1 MTHRLYGSMFYLAG
15 PMDDV
20 ADRGVEW
27 RMDIKEFLWDL
38 NIGVLCPCDKPLLD
52 SVNEDDTYFNDINEL
67 KNQKQWQK
75 VHDKMRPVAADDY
88 RMVDKSDA
96 LILYIDKDA
105 HMCGSYHENCMAAYQ
120 RKPVIVCCKQGV
132 SAIPNWVFSVSCC
145 EMFFD
150 NWEDVKSYIN
160 NVCFAEKVDTY
171 NRWRFFDYD
180 KIFGNH
186 LNTNIILPLHDLA

>member
-1 MTHRLYGSMFYLAG
+1 MTHRLSGSMFYLAG

-20 ADRGVEW
+20 ADRGVGW
-27 RMDIKEFLWDL
+27 RMDIKQYLWGL

-52 SVNEDDTYFNDINEL
+52 SVNEDDAYFNEISEL
-67 KNQKQWQK
+67 KEQGDWQA

-88 RMVDKSDA
+88 RMVDKADA

-132 SAIPNWVFSVSCC
+132 AEIPNWVFSVSCC

-150 NWEDVKSYIN
+150 NWKDVKRYIN
-160 NVCFAEKVDTY
+160 DVCFAETVETH
-171 NRWRFFDYD
+171 NRWRFFDQA
-180 KIFGNH
+180 KIFGVH
-186 LNTNIILPLHDLA
+186 SRRCC